1 MYREQVSLW
10 LNNEDGSNDITTYK
24 NFSHRFLQLQTP
36 EEITIY

>member
-10 LNNEDGSNDITTYK
+10 LNNEDGSSDITTYK
-24 NFSHRFLQLQTP
+24 NFSHRFLQLKTP

>member
-10 LNNEDGSNDITTYK
+10 LNNEENHNDITTYK
-24 NFSHRFLQLQTP
+24 NFSHRFLQLQTL